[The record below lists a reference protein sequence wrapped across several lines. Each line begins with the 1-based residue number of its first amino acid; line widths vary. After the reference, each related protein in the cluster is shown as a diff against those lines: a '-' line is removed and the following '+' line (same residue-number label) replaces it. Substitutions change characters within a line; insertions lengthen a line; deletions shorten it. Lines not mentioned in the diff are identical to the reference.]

1 MTVRWAV
8 VTVAFLALSFVGCS
22 GGGASPG
29 TGGSGGVGGSGGT
42 QVVDLCADVACD
54 DGDACTSDRCEPS
67 DGTCVYEPMVT
78 NACRTRIEVDFP
90 LRGATLQG
98 EGADRTVTVTGTVA
112 SDLGEIT
119 ELTLNEAPVVVGA
132 DGAFSHDVDV
142 RVGGNTLV
150 LAATDSAGN
159 TRSRVQSFLWSTGYL
174 KPTVA
179 KEGIAPQGLGIW
191 LSQQVIDDG
200 QAAPPTDFAHILNTV
215 LQSLDLSTLITP
227 TESVVSSAGY
237 DIYITSINLGDSAV
251 TLNAIDGGLALRA
264 SLTSITGGLRFDC
277 TNLGCEL
284 LGGDSSGSFSIS
296 SVVITADVIP
306 TVTAG
311 HTVAVSLSNV
321 STSVS
326 GLDVSSNNGFT
337 NFLLSIIE
345 VFIRDSLVS
354 GLESTLS
361 STLASQLG
369 PLLADGFGAL
379 ALGLSLELPTLGG
392 DSTIPVDLVTDF
404 ESLDFDGDA
413 PRGGAFIER
422 GGAYTSATVTP
433 YDNLGIPNRDGC
445 GAGDQSLAL
454 PRQAPLELGFSDD
467 LLNQILYAAWRGG
480 WLEVEVGPELL
491 ASMDLSGLGVAD
503 LALTLSGWLAPT
515 VSDCNPEAELRI
527 YAGDLQILGSL
538 SFNGNAVTFTGYTSL
553 EGGVVFSVM
562 PEGLGI
568 GISGIDQAHTEVT
581 IHEDDQLAAEPL
593 IKTLLE
599 TALVTAIEGALGGEG
614 LGTIPLPKIDLSD
627 ALGLPAGSAVIEVM
641 PTTVERV
648 DGATVLGGTL

>member
-1 MTVRWAV
+1 MALRLVAVTLTV
-8 VTVAFLALSFVGCS
+8 FALSFMGCS
-22 GGGASPG
+22 SGGSSPG
-29 TGGSGGVGGSGGT
+29 SGGGSGGSGGA

-54 DGDACTSDRCEPS
+54 DGDACTSDRCEAS
-67 DGTCVYEPMVT
+67 DGTCVYEPTVT

-90 LRGATLQG
+90 ARGATLQG
-98 EGADRTVTVTGTVA
+98 EGADPTVTVTGTVT

-119 ELTLNEAPVVVGA
+119 ELTLNDAPVAVGA
-132 DGAFSHDVDV
+132 DGTFSHDVDA

-150 LAATDSAGN
+150 LAASDSAGN
-159 TRSRVQSFLWSTGYL
+159 MRSRVQSFLWSTGYL
-174 KPTVA
+174 KPTIA
-179 KEGIAPQGLGIW
+179 KEGIAPRGLGIW

-200 QAAPPTDFAHILNTV
+200 QAAPPTDFAQILNTV
-215 LQSLDLSTLITP
+215 LQSLDLSTLISP
-227 TESVVSSAGY
+227 TQSVASSAGY
-237 DIYITSINLGDSAV
+237 DIYITSISLGDSAV
-251 TLNAIDGGLALRA
+251 TLDAIDGGLALRA
-264 SLTSITGGLRFDC
+264 SLTGITGGLRFDC
-277 TNLGCEL
+277 TNFGCEL

-296 SVVITADVIP
+296 SVVITANVIP

-311 HTVAVSLSNV
+311 HTIAVSLSNV

-354 GLESTLS
+354 DLESTLNS
-361 STLASQLG
+361 ALASELG
-369 PLLADGFGAL
+369 PLLADGLGAL
-379 ALGLSLELPTLGG
+379 AFGLSLDLPTLGG
-392 DSTIPVDLVTDF
+392 DSTIRVDLVTDF

-433 YDNLGIPNRDGC
+433 YDNLGVPNRDGC
-445 GAGDQSLAL
+445 GAGDQSLTL
-454 PRQAPLELGFSDD
+454 PRQAPLELGFGDD
-467 LLNQILYAAWRGG
+467 LLNQVLYAAWRGG

-491 ASMDLSGLGVAD
+491 AGMDLSGLGITD

-515 VSDCNPEAELRI
+515 VSDCNSANELRI

-538 SFNGNAVTFTGYTSL
+538 SLNGNVVTFTGYTSL

-562 PEGLGI
+562 PQGLGI
-568 GISGIDQAHTEVT
+568 GISGIDQAYTEVT
-581 IHEDDQLAAEPL
+581 IHEDDQLAVEPL

-599 TALVTAIEGALGGEG
+599 TALVTAVEGALGGEG
-614 LGTIPLPKIDLSD
+614 LGTIPLPKIDLSVP
-627 ALGLPAGSAVIEVM
+627 LGLPAGSAVIEVM